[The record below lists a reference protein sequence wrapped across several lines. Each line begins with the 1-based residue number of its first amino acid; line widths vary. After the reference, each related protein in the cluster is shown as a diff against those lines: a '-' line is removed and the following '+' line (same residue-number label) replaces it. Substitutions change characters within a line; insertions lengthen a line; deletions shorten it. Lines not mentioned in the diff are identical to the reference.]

1 MHPFPAPSSSIQIRV
16 MTVDDHPLMR
26 EGVASL
32 ISAHPELVLVA
43 EAGDGVEA
51 VEQFTA
57 HRPDVVLLDLQM
69 PRLDGIGTLVRLK
82 EVAPAVRVLVLTTYG
97 GDEQA
102 RRAFE
107 CGASGYLLKNA
118 IRRELFEAIQRV
130 HTGQRYMTRE
140 VALDLGQHAML
151 DRLSA
156 RELDVLRM
164 LVRGGSNSDIGTALG
179 LSEDTVKS
187 HMKSILAKLQAC
199 DRTQAVVIAIRRGIV
214 NVWN

>member
-1 MHPFPAPSSSIQIRV
+1 